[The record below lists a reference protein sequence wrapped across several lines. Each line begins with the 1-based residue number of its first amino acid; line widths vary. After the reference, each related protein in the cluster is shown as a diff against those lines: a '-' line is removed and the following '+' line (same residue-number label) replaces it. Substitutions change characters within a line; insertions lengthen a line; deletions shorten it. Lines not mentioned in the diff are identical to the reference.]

1 MSDAFEK
8 GTQKWLNS
16 GQKMALRAVY
26 VLKRYQRHLL
36 ATIEHNRL
44 KGPIFVTASSSQ
56 FYFYFFLKKYH
67 CEVAFKGGPQ
77 ITTLYN
83 HDDPASSHILV
94 LPGCTSKNYRTILIE
109 STWHFV

>member
-1 MSDAFEK
+1 MLLKK

-44 KGPIFVTASSSQ
+44 KGPIFVTASMVS
-56 FYFYFFLKKYH
+56 F
-67 CEVAFKGGPQ
+67 
-77 ITTLYN
+77 
-83 HDDPASSHILV
+83 
-94 LPGCTSKNYRTILIE
+94 
-109 STWHFV
+109 HF